1 MTNSKTSIKIN
12 AADLVSKIIET
23 NSNVE
28 VITTN
33 KAQISDFI
41 KGYNLTINSKELE
54 NNGNISSLNKI
65 GRASCRERV

>member
-33 KAQISDFI
+33 KAQISDLI
-41 KGYNLTINSKELE
+41 KGYNLTINSKEL
-54 NNGNISSLNKI
+54 
-65 GRASCRERV
+65 